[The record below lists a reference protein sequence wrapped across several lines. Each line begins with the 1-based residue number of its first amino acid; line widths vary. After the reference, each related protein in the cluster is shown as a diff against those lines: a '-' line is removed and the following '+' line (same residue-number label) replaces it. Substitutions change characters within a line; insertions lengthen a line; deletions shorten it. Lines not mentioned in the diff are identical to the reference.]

1 MAARSGTVSQIMAP
15 RARRNCLPGASQA
28 KLVSGAHSPTFFYTM
43 LTLPQQNE
51 NAKRRRPRRK
61 TWTGESA
68 IISRKGLWQLNPR
81 RRYAKHPALQVCY
94 LINKQPVKTKADDDF
109 LADLLGE
116 VDTNVPRPIPQPARG
131 RKVQDKRRTRALSPS
146 IEEVQRHASKKAKL
160 VDSRA
165 PTTPPT
171 EDYGDDGF
179 MMDDGDMPM
188 DDPQP
193 SSPIAKAVER
203 KSHVAV
209 KAEDDEEEDMME
221 VAQADGIVTAS
232 VNLNGTR
239 PVPKIKKAEAYPS
252 PVSSSP
258 TRPPTQHV
266 DASSWNDVTEKLN
279 VVNSSQ
285 ASETM
290 SFGKLDYNDAI
301 EEDGSLRMFW
311 TDYTEI
317 NGSLCLFGKVQN
329 KKTGAFVSCFVK
341 VDNILRKLFFLP
353 RQYRQKHGRDTSE
366 EVDMKDVYEEVDELM
381 TKLRVGMHKI
391 KPCTRKYAFEL
402 PDIPREGDYLKLF
415 YPYSSKFILPSFW
428 VLLTSFKSPSFNL
441 NIRPDPHSPTFSA
454 LTPLCSSNSSCGRIL
469 WDHAGLASKTLN
481 SAYST
486 TLLTAS

>member
-1 MAARSGTVSQIMAP
+1 M
-15 RARRNCLPGASQA
+15 
-28 KLVSGAHSPTFFYTM
+28 
-43 LTLPQQNE
+43 
-51 NAKRRRPRRK
+51 
-61 TWTGESA
+61 
-68 IISRKGLWQLNPR
+68 
-81 RRYAKHPALQVCY
+81 
-94 LINKQPVKTKADDDF
+94 
-109 LADLLGE
+109 
-116 VDTNVPRPIPQPARG
+116 
-131 RKVQDKRRTRALSPS
+131 RALSPS
-146 IEEVQRHASKKAKL
+146 IEEFQRHASKKAKL
-160 VDSRA
+160 VDSRT

-171 EDYGDDGF
+171 EQDSGDDGF
-179 MMDDGDMPM
+179 MNGMDDGDMPM

-209 KAEDDEEEDMME
+209 KAEDDDDEDMME

-239 PVPKIKKAEAYPS
+239 PVPKIKKIEAYPS
-252 PVSSSP
+252 PASSSP
-258 TRPPTQHV
+258 IRPPADRV
-266 DASSWNDVTEKLN
+266 DSSAWNDVTEKLN

-290 SFGKLDYNDAI
+290 SFGKLDYKDAM

-317 NGSLCLFGKVQN
+317 NGSLCLFGKVKN

-402 PDIPREGDYLKLF
+402 PNIPREGDYLKLF
-415 YPYSSKFILPSFW
+415 YPYSSKATHCFVPDKANPLKNPN
-428 VLLTSFKSPSFNL
+428 FKS
-441 NIRPDPHSPTFSA
+441 NIRLDPHSRTFLA
-454 LTPLCSSNSSCGRIL
+454 QTLRCLSNSFCGRIL
-469 WDHAGLASKTLN
+469 WAPAG
-481 SAYST
+481 
-486 TLLTAS
+486 

>member
-1 MAARSGTVSQIMAP
+1 M
-15 RARRNCLPGASQA
+15 
-28 KLVSGAHSPTFFYTM
+28 
-43 LTLPQQNE
+43 
-51 NAKRRRPRRK
+51 
-61 TWTGESA
+61 
-68 IISRKGLWQLNPR
+68 
-81 RRYAKHPALQVCY
+81 
-94 LINKQPVKTKADDDF
+94 
-109 LADLLGE
+109 
-116 VDTNVPRPIPQPARG
+116 RG
-131 RKVQDKRRTRALSPS
+131 RKVQDKRKTRALSPS
-146 IEEVQRHASKKAKL
+146 IEEVQRHTSKTAKL

-171 EDYGDDGF
+171 EQNYDDDGF
-179 MMDDGDMPM
+179 MNMDDGDMPT

-203 KSHVAV
+203 KSHVVV
-209 KAEDDEEEDMME
+209 KAEDDDEEDMME

-239 PVPKIKKAEAYPS
+239 PVPKIKKVEAYPS
-252 PVSSSP
+252 PASSSP
-258 TRPPTQHV
+258 TRPPTHHA
-266 DASSWNDVTEKLN
+266 DASAWNDVTEKLN

-285 ASETM
+285 ASETL

-353 RQYRQKHGRDTSE
+353 RQYRQKNGRETLE

-415 YPYSSKFILPSFW
+415 YPYSSKPTSP
-428 VLLTSFKSPSFNL
+428 LLYGVADSSQNLNFSL
-441 NIRPDPHSPTFSA
+441 NIRLDLHFPMFLAQTHHC
-454 LTPLCSSNSSCGRIL
+454 LSNSSYGRIS
-469 WDHAGLASKTLN
+469 WDHAG
-481 SAYST
+481 
-486 TLLTAS
+486 

>member
-1 MAARSGTVSQIMAP
+1 M
-15 RARRNCLPGASQA
+15 
-28 KLVSGAHSPTFFYTM
+28 
-43 LTLPQQNE
+43 
-51 NAKRRRPRRK
+51 
-61 TWTGESA
+61 
-68 IISRKGLWQLNPR
+68 
-81 RRYAKHPALQVCY
+81 
-94 LINKQPVKTKADDDF
+94 
-109 LADLLGE
+109 
-116 VDTNVPRPIPQPARG
+116 
-131 RKVQDKRRTRALSPS
+131 
-146 IEEVQRHASKKAKL
+146 

-171 EDYGDDGF
+171 EQDYGDDGF
-179 MMDDGDMPM
+179 MNGMDDGDMPM

-203 KSHVAV
+203 RSHVAV
-209 KAEDDEEEDMME
+209 KAEDDDEEDMME
-221 VAQADGIVTAS
+221 VAQADGIATAS

-239 PVPKIKKAEAYPS
+239 PVPKIKKVEAYPS

-258 TRPPTQHV
+258 TRPTTHHV

-279 VVNSSQ
+279 VVNGNQ
-285 ASETM
+285 ASETT
-290 SFGKLDYNDAI
+290 SFGKLDYTDAI

-329 KKTGAFVSCFVK
+329 KKTGAYVSCFVK

-391 KPCTRKYAFEL
+391 KPCSRKYAFEL

-415 YPYSSKFILPSFW
+415 YPYSSKPTNFSVPDTANRFQNH
-428 VLLTSFKSPSFNL
+428 SFNL
-441 NIRPDPHSPTFSA
+441 NIRLGPHSPTSLARIPHFLNSSFYGRISWVPAGSASKMQNSEFST
-454 LTPLCSSNSSCGRIL
+454 TPLIANWKFKFQRPVQSIP
-469 WDHAGLASKTLN
+469 
-481 SAYST
+481 
-486 TLLTAS
+486 